1 MHRNCLFHCYLLDV
15 ISALAFHCL
24 LHQYVPCMAIVLSI
38 FQLHSPIYPHLFT
51 DLGED
56 YDDYDGLV
64 KKGAT
69 QEQLA
74 DARLRGYLLSPQD
87 AHVRKHPPVNKWKVG
102 NAETV
107 LQPQVSSHYLVNTS
121 VNTVC

>member
-1 MHRNCLFHCYLLDV
+1 
-15 ISALAFHCL
+15 
-24 LHQYVPCMAIVLSI
+24 MAIVLSI
-38 FQLHSPIYPHLFT
+38 FQLHSPIYPHVFT

-74 DARLRGYLLSPQD
+74 DARLRGVIP
-87 AHVRKHPPVNKWKVG
+87 KEPPRGKVDIWKDDDFRD
-102 NAETV
+102 V
-107 LQPQVSSHYLVNTS
+107 LNSLNGTQAWMADTS
-121 VNTVC
+121 ISEYK